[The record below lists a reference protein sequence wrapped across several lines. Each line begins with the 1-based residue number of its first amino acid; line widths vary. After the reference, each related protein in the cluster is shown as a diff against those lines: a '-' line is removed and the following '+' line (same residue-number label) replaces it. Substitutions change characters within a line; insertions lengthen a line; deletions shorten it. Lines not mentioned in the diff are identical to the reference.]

1 MDQIINTYIKCYL
14 IGPIEQTKAGDS
26 GTGWRDKLKPELESL
41 INSDG
46 NPLYVYDPCAEEA
59 NKIGFSPKEFHKKLK
74 GWLAS
79 GNNDKIAEG
88 SNLIWKGK
96 SYLEEGKLIHILG
109 DIDYVRTSKFLIM
122 RMEEGDTPCG
132 TYMEAGIALEHDIP
146 IYVIQTMPREKY
158 PISFVGAVFATNG
171 KFFDNPTQLV
181 EFLITEYKLK
191 VKKNG

>member
-1 MDQIINTYIKCYL
+1 MDKTINNYLKCYL

-41 INSDG
+41 INTDG

-59 NKIGFSPKEFHKKLK
+59 NKVGYSPKEFHKKLK

-88 SNLIWKGK
+88 SDLIWKGK

-109 DIDYVRTSKFLIM
+109 DIDYVRTSNFLIM
-122 RMEEGDTPCG
+122 RMDEGDIPCG
-132 TYMEAGIALEHDIP
+132 TYMEVGIALEHSIP
-146 IYVIQTMPREKY
+146 IFVIQTMARDKY
-158 PISFVGAVFATNG
+158 PISFVGAVFASKG
-171 KFFDNPTQLV
+171 GFFENSSQLV
-181 EFLITEYKLK
+181 DFLKDKYKLK
-191 VKKNG
+191 VKKSS